1 MKIIITRSALA
12 RLEQINEYFE
22 RKAGR
27 KVAQKIV
34 SSILNTIDSLKV
46 HTKLGQKEE
55 TLAQLNKG
63 HRYLVQGNYK
73 VVYRQEDL
81 CIYITDIF
89 DTRQDPIK
97 IKG

>member
-1 MKIIITRSALA
+1 MKIIITKSALA

-22 RKAGR
+22 QKASR

-34 SSILNTIDSLKV
+34 SSILNTIESLKV
-46 HTKLGQKEE
+46 HTNLGQKEE
-55 TLAQLNKG
+55 TLEQLNKG

-81 CIYITDIF
+81 CIYVTDIF